1 MTTPQRLPSSLT
13 SLDAALAML
22 LDGVI
27 AVAPHEFA
35 LAGALGCVAATMP
48 PLPPAPARDIAAADG
63 WALTSRDLVGAS
75 SYAPLPLGAAPAWVE
90 AGDAMPDGTDC
101 IVDADQLD
109 ASGPLVQVLA
119 EAIPGQ
125 GVRRAGSDLSGQTD
139 IEAGRVIGT
148 RHLLAARAAGCA
160 TLTVRQPRLLLL
172 NIPARDGRDVTAQL
186 IADLACAEGVAVT
199 RIDAAARDATSIAAT
214 LDTAACDLL
223 ITIGG
228 SGVGRSDAA
237 IAALMQRGALL
248 AHGIALQPGRTTAI
262 ARINTIPVVALP
274 GAPDAALAAWWT
286 LALPL
291 LDRLS
296 GRATRAVT
304 TRPLARKIASGV
316 GVAEIA
322 LLQQVDAAWLPLA
335 VGELSLAA
343 IAAAD
348 AWCAVPAGSE
358 GHAAATPV
366 DAYMFGDH
374 SRVPR

>member
-1 MTTPQRLPSSLT
+1 MTSPQRLPSSLT
-13 SLDAALAML
+13 SLDTTLAML
-22 LDGVI
+22 LDGII
-27 AVAPHEFA
+27 AVAPREVA
-35 LAGALGCVAATMP
+35 LADALGCIAAPMP
-48 PLPPAPARDIAAADG
+48 PLPRTPARDIAACDG

-75 SYAPLPLGAAPAWVE
+75 SYAPLPLTAVPKWVE

-101 IVDADQLD
+101 VVDADQVD
-109 ASGPLVQVLA
+109 AAGPLVQVLA

-125 GVRRAGSDLSGQTD
+125 GVRRAGSDLSGPTA
-139 IEAGRVIGT
+139 IEAGHVIGAH
-148 RHLLAARAAGCA
+148 HLLAARAAGCA
-160 TLTVRQPRLLLL
+160 TLAVRRPRLRLL
-172 NIPARDGRDVTAQL
+172 NIPARDGGDITAQL
-186 IADLACAEGVAVT
+186 IADLARDAGAAVT
-199 RIDAAARDATSIAAT
+199 RTNAAARDAMAIAAT
-214 LDTAACDLL
+214 LDTATCDLMV
-223 ITIGG
+223 IIGG

-237 IAALMQRGALL
+237 IAALMQRGTLL

-262 ARINTIPVVALP
+262 ATINTVPVIALP

-296 GRATRAVT
+296 GRAARAVT
-304 TRPLARKIASGV
+304 TRPLARKIASSV
-316 GVAEIA
+316 GVAEIV

-343 IAAAD
+343 LAAAD
-348 AWCAVPAGSE
+348 AWCAVPGGSE

-374 SRVPR
+374 PRVPR

>member
-22 LDGVI
+22 RDGVI

-35 LAGALGCVAATMP
+35 LADAQGCVAATMP
-48 PLPPAPARDIAAADG
+48 PLPATPARDIAAADG
-63 WALTSRDLVGAS
+63 WALASRDLVGAS
-75 SYAPLPLGAAPAWVE
+75 SYAPLPLSAAPAWVE
-90 AGDAMPDGTDC
+90 AGDVMPDGTDC
-101 IVDADQLD
+101 VVDADQLD

-160 TLTVRQPRLLLL
+160 TLTVRQPRLRLL
-172 NIPARDGRDVTAQL
+172 NIPATDGRDVTARMV
-186 IADLACAEGVAVT
+186 ADLACAEGVAVT

-262 ARINTIPVVALP
+262 ARIDGVPVIALS

-296 GRATRAVT
+296 GRAPRKT
-304 TRPLARKIASGV
+304 TTLPLARKIASGV
-316 GVAEIA
+316 GVAELV
-322 LLQQVDAAWLPLA
+322 LLQEVDATWLPLA

-343 IAAAD
+343 IACAD

-358 GHAAATPV
+358 GYAAATPV
-366 DAYMFGDH
+366 DAYMLRD
-374 SRVPR
+374 PT